1 MLKCILVLSFFLLS
15 CYAQVKVLSPENFD
29 SVVDGS
35 TNALVEFYAPWCGH
49 CKRLAPEWDK
59 TGEAF
64 AGSSTVSI
72 AKVDCD
78 THKDLCSRFQVR
90 GYPTIKFFPK
100 GSTTPEE
107 YDGGRTMEDIV
118 SWLSTKTGV
127 KGKQPKGTPVYTVSL
142 TDADFDKVVKDPKKH
157 VLVEFYAPWCGH
169 CKRLAP
175 DYDKV
180 AAIFANEPD
189 VVVAKIDSDKYRES
203 GTKYGVQGFP
213 TLKFFPKDNKES
225 PVDYDKGRDVQ
236 SFVDFLNEKAGTS
249 RLASGRLSDQ
259 AGRIEALDALASKF
273 SAASDKDA
281 LIAEANKVAGSLT
294 GDAAQYGKYYVV
306 VMKKLKENAEFIKT
320 EQSRLARLIE
330 GSVTPAKADDIQ
342 KRKNI
347 ISAF

>member
-1 MLKCILVLSFFLLS
+1 MLKFILLSFFLLS
-15 CYAQVKVLSPENFD
+15 VYAQVKVLTPENFD
-29 SVVDGS
+29 AVVDGS

-59 TGEAF
+59 TGEAYS
-64 AGSSTVSI
+64 GSATVTI

-78 THKDLCSRFQVR
+78 THKDLCSRFQIR

-107 YDGGRTMEDIV
+107 YDGGRTSEDII
-118 SWLSTKTGV
+118 SWLSTKTGA
-127 KGKQPKGTPVYTVSL
+127 KGKAAKAAPVATVSL
-142 TDADFDKVVKDPKKH
+142 TDSDFDKIVKDPKKH

-180 AAIFANEPD
+180 ASIFAQDSE
-189 VVVAKIDSDKYRES
+189 VVIAKIDADKYRDA
-203 GTKYGVQGFP
+203 GTKYGVSGFP
-213 TLKFFPKDNKES
+213 TIKFFPKDNKES
-225 PVDYDKGRDVQ
+225 PIDYDKGRDVE
-236 SFVDFLNEKAGTS
+236 SFVDFINEKAGTA
-249 RLASGRLSDQ
+249 RLPSGRLNDQ
-259 AGRIEALDALASKF
+259 AGRIEALDAVAGKFAS
-273 SAASDKDA
+273 ATDKDA
-281 LIAEANKVAGSLT
+281 LIAEASKVSGTLS

-306 VMKKLKENAEFIKT
+306 VMKKLKENADFLGT
-320 EQSRLARLIE
+320 ERSRLARLLE

-347 ISAF
+347 LAAF